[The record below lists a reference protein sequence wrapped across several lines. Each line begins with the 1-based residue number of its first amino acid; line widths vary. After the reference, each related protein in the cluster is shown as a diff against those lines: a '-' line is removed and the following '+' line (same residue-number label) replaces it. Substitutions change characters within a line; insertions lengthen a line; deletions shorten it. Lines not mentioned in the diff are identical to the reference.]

1 MKQKLCALLLSASML
16 SSLAVPAFA
25 VDASETNALPSQ
37 TPGEDVVYLG
47 VENYGKVTKD
57 EKETFKHRFFVDGA
71 EKTFTIPADGGKF
84 EIQNKLQ
91 EGYIYDVTID
101 GDQITAAE
109 MEEGDV
115 AGVLTKVWT
124 DDDGDWRIKVDNESF
139 TINKDAELYDITS
152 KAGGAT
158 VQDIKFN
165 ELKQNETV
173 RIVVDSDDHVT
184 KLFRMFIAEDYTAPV
199 SGVPGKQTLKN
210 FLATALTPV
219 GTSLYVYG
227 GSWDW
232 QDVNSSNQ
240 AMTIG
245 LSQSWID
252 FFQSQ
257 DANYTYKNSAN
268 PSESYYPHN
277 AWNQYYYA
285 GIDCSAFVGWSVYN
299 VMNTEDSTVADNTGY
314 VMSATK
320 QAKNFAE
327 VQKWGTWSQE
337 KPFKPEHF
345 QTGDIFSMN
354 GHVWICLGK
363 CEDGSLVILH
373 STPSDSINGQ
383 GGGGVQINGVGESK
397 DCQAVKLAE
406 EYMSKYYPQWWDR
419 YHEVYKNFDNYTK
432 YEGENAGK
440 FSWDLKNTLADPDG
454 YANMSADEILADL
467 FDTYHGEAVY
477 LGVNG
482 YGDRNT
488 NWDHKPTFQH
498 QFFVDGDVRTFTVND
513 EKDYS
518 LQNQL
523 MEGYVYDIDVT
534 ANEVTDVELKDKGHS
549 NVVMGE
555 VTAIGNDTI
564 TVDGKTLN
572 TANAKTYEITSKA
585 GGSSVKDAT
594 VKVGDTVKVM
604 VNGDQ
609 AKTVYKTFV
618 AEEYKA
624 PVSGTPGEKTL
635 KNFLATALTPVGTS
649 LYVYGGSWDWQDV
662 NSSNQA
668 MTIGLSQSW
677 IDFFQSQDA
686 NYTYKYNADHSE
698 SYYPHEQWNQY
709 YYAGIDCSAFVG
721 WSVYNTMHTTN
732 GSVANGDK
740 GYVMSAT
747 QQAKNFANEQGW
759 GTWEQKAPFK
769 PEDFKTGDIF
779 SMNGHVWICLGKCE
793 DGSLVI
799 LHSTPSDSIN
809 GQGGG
814 GVQINGVGDSE
825 DCQAVKLAEEYM
837 SKYYPQWWERY
848 HKVYKNFKDYTK
860 YSGDAAGKFSWNLNG
875 ILTDTEG
882 YASMSADQILADLFK
897 DAKIPQQTMEAVYLG
912 VENYGTVTSKEK
924 ESFKH
929 RFFIDGDI
937 KTYTIPADGGKFEI
951 QNQLQEGYIYDITVK
966 DEAQVV
972 DVELKDKDHNDVVM
986 GEVTAIGENTITVN
1000 GKTLNTADSK
1010 TYEITSKAGGSSV
1023 KAATVAVSDTVKVMV
1038 NGDQAETVYKAFVA
1052 EEYKAP
1058 VSGTPGKKT
1067 LKNFLATAMEPVG
1080 TALYV
1085 YGGTWDWQDVNSSN
1099 QSMTIGL
1106 SQSWIDFFQSQ
1117 DKTYHYKN
1125 PNPAESYYPHN
1136 AWNQYY
1142 YAGIDCSG
1150 YVGWSVYNLMNTE
1163 NSTVADNKGYVMS
1176 ATKQAGVFASNE
1188 GWGTMDMGDVLM
1200 DETTGKPWVDEDGD
1214 GRRIYE
1220 GHEFK
1225 PGDIFSMNGHVWIS
1239 LGTCKDGSIV
1249 FMHSTPNTTN
1259 GAGVQISAIG
1269 PNKNC
1274 EAYKLAN
1281 QYMNKYFPQWSE
1293 RYGDQVLCLTFD
1305 SYTKVYGD
1313 YAGKFSWN
1321 LKNGVISDPDGYADM
1336 TPAEIL
1342 ADLFHENT
1350 GSSSGGSDHSDPT
1363 YAIRASA
1370 GKGGSISPKGTVRV
1384 EKNDSKTY
1392 TITADKG
1399 YAIADVTVNGK
1410 SVGAVDSYT
1419 FKNVT
1424 SDQTIR
1430 ATFALEGAAE
1440 QPGFSD
1446 VSKNDWFYD
1455 AVQDAVDMGLMA
1467 GVSADR
1473 FDPKGT
1479 VTRAMVAQI
1488 LYAREGKPTVSGAA
1502 AISDVPANA
1511 WFHNAMQWAKGQG
1524 VIAGYP
1530 DGRMDPNAPVT
1541 REQLAVILHSYAQ
1554 KKGMNVSKTA
1564 DLSGYADSAAVSVWA
1579 KDAMSWAVGSGLI
1592 SGRSATTL
1600 APAGSA
1606 TRAECAVI
1614 FTQMFQK

>member
-1 MKQKLCALLLSASML
+1 MKKKLCALLLSASML

-25 VDASETNALPSQ
+25 AESGNAPRAAIGDDA
-37 TPGEDVVYLG
+37 VYLG
-47 VENYGKVTKD
+47 VKDYGRVTKD
-57 EKETFKHRFFVDGA
+57 EKESFEHRFFVDGH
-71 EKTFTIPADGGKF
+71 EETFTIPADGGKF
-84 EIQNKLQ
+84 ELQNKLQ
-91 EGYIYDVTID
+91 EGYIYDITISGYTVT
-101 GDQITAAE
+101 GAE

-165 ELKQNETV
+165 ELKQDETV

-199 SGVPGKQTLKN
+199 SGVPGKLTLKN
-210 FLATALTPV
+210 FLATAMEPV
-219 GTSLYVYG
+219 GTALYVYG
-227 GSWDW
+227 GTWDW

-337 KPFKPEHF
+337 KPFKPDHF

-383 GGGGVQINGVGESK
+383 GGGGVQINGVGDSEN
-397 DCQAVKLAE
+397 CQAVKLAE
-406 EYMSKYYPQWWDR
+406 EYMSKYYPQWWER
-419 YHEVYKNFDNYTK
+419 YHKVYKSFDSYTK
-432 YEGENAGK
+432 YSGKDAGK

-477 LGVNG
+477 LGVKG

-498 QFFVDGDVRTFTVND
+498 QFFVDGDVRTFTVD
-513 EKDYS
+513 ADATYS

-534 ANEVTDVELKDKGHS
+534 ANEVTDVELKDKGHA

-555 VTAIGNDTI
+555 VTAIGKDTI

-572 TANAKTYEITSKA
+572 TADSKTYEITSKA
-585 GGSSVKDAT
+585 GGSSVKAAS
-594 VKVGDTVKVM
+594 VKVGDSVKVM

-609 AKTVYKTFV
+609 AKTVYKAFV

-662 NSSNQA
+662 NSSNQS

-686 NYTYKYNADHSE
+686 NYTYKYNDDHSE

-709 YYAGIDCSAFVG
+709 YYGGIDCSAFVG

-747 QQAKNFANEQGW
+747 QQAKNFAETQKW
-759 GTWEQKAPFK
+759 GTWSQEKPFK
-769 PEDFKTGDIF
+769 PEHFKTGDVF

-825 DCQAVKLAEEYM
+825 NCQAVKLAEEYM

-848 HKVYKNFKDYTK
+848 HKVYKSFDSYTK
-860 YSGDAAGKFSWNLNG
+860 YSGKDAGKFSWDLKNTLA
-875 ILTDTEG
+875 DPDG
-882 YASMSADQILADLFK
+882 YANKKADEILADLFEGIT
-897 DAKIPQQTMEAVYLG
+897 IPQQTMEAVYLG
-912 VENYGTVTSKEK
+912 VENYGTVTKNEK
-924 ESFKH
+924 EFFKH

-966 DEAQVV
+966 DEAQVI
-972 DVELKDKDHNDVVM
+972 DVELKDKGHSNVVM

-1023 KAATVAVSDTVKVMV
+1023 KAATVAVGDTVKVMV

-1592 SGRSATTL
+1592 SGRSASTL

>member
-1 MKQKLCALLLSASML
+1 MKKKLCALLLSASML

-25 VDASETNALPSQ
+25 AESGNAPRAAIGDDA
-37 TPGEDVVYLG
+37 VYLG
-47 VENYGKVTKD
+47 VKDYGRVTKD
-57 EKETFKHRFFVDGA
+57 EKESFEHRFFVDGH
-71 EKTFTIPADGGKF
+71 EETFTIPADGGKF
-84 EIQNKLQ
+84 ELQNKLQ
-91 EGYIYDVTID
+91 EGYIYDITISGYTVT
-101 GDQITAAE
+101 GAE

-165 ELKQNETV
+165 ELKQDETV

-199 SGVPGKQTLKN
+199 SGVPGKLTLKN
-210 FLATALTPV
+210 FLATAMEPV
-219 GTSLYVYG
+219 GTALYVYG
-227 GSWDW
+227 GTWDW

-285 GIDCSAFVGWSVYN
+285 GIDCS
-299 VMNTEDSTVADNTGY
+299 
-314 VMSATK
+314 
-320 QAKNFAE
+320 
-327 VQKWGTWSQE
+327 
-337 KPFKPEHF
+337 
-345 QTGDIFSMN
+345 
-354 GHVWICLGK
+354 
-363 CEDGSLVILH
+363 
-373 STPSDSINGQ
+373 
-383 GGGGVQINGVGESK
+383 
-397 DCQAVKLAE
+397 
-406 EYMSKYYPQWWDR
+406 
-419 YHEVYKNFDNYTK
+419 
-432 YEGENAGK
+432 
-440 FSWDLKNTLADPDG
+440 
-454 YANMSADEILADL
+454 
-467 FDTYHGEAVY
+467 
-477 LGVNG
+477 
-482 YGDRNT
+482 
-488 NWDHKPTFQH
+488 
-498 QFFVDGDVRTFTVND
+498 
-513 EKDYS
+513 
-518 LQNQL
+518 
-523 MEGYVYDIDVT
+523 
-534 ANEVTDVELKDKGHS
+534 
-549 NVVMGE
+549 
-555 VTAIGNDTI
+555 
-564 TVDGKTLN
+564 
-572 TANAKTYEITSKA
+572 
-585 GGSSVKDAT
+585 
-594 VKVGDTVKVM
+594 
-604 VNGDQ
+604 
-609 AKTVYKTFV
+609 
-618 AEEYKA
+618 
-624 PVSGTPGEKTL
+624 
-635 KNFLATALTPVGTS
+635 
-649 LYVYGGSWDWQDV
+649 
-662 NSSNQA
+662 
-668 MTIGLSQSW
+668 
-677 IDFFQSQDA
+677 
-686 NYTYKYNADHSE
+686 
-698 SYYPHEQWNQY
+698 
-709 YYAGIDCSAFVG
+709 
-721 WSVYNTMHTTN
+721 
-732 GSVANGDK
+732 
-740 GYVMSAT
+740 
-747 QQAKNFANEQGW
+747 
-759 GTWEQKAPFK
+759 
-769 PEDFKTGDIF
+769 
-779 SMNGHVWICLGKCE
+779 
-793 DGSLVI
+793 
-799 LHSTPSDSIN
+799 
-809 GQGGG
+809 
-814 GVQINGVGDSE
+814 
-825 DCQAVKLAEEYM
+825 
-837 SKYYPQWWERY
+837 
-848 HKVYKNFKDYTK
+848 
-860 YSGDAAGKFSWNLNG
+860 
-875 ILTDTEG
+875 
-882 YASMSADQILADLFK
+882 
-897 DAKIPQQTMEAVYLG
+897 
-912 VENYGTVTSKEK
+912 
-924 ESFKH
+924 
-929 RFFIDGDI
+929 
-937 KTYTIPADGGKFEI
+937 
-951 QNQLQEGYIYDITVK
+951 
-966 DEAQVV
+966 
-972 DVELKDKDHNDVVM
+972 
-986 GEVTAIGENTITVN
+986 
-1000 GKTLNTADSK
+1000 
-1010 TYEITSKAGGSSV
+1010 
-1023 KAATVAVSDTVKVMV
+1023 
-1038 NGDQAETVYKAFVA
+1038 
-1052 EEYKAP
+1052 
-1058 VSGTPGKKT
+1058 
-1067 LKNFLATAMEPVG
+1067 
-1080 TALYV
+1080 
-1085 YGGTWDWQDVNSSN
+1085 
-1099 QSMTIGL
+1099 
-1106 SQSWIDFFQSQ
+1106 
-1117 DKTYHYKN
+1117 
-1125 PNPAESYYPHN
+1125 
-1136 AWNQYY
+1136 
-1142 YAGIDCSG
+1142 G

-1176 ATKQAGVFASNE
+1176 ATGQAKNFAE
-1188 GWGTMDMGDVLM
+1188 VQKWGTFDS
-1200 DETTGKPWVDEDGD
+1200 GKLKLKEDGNPYTD
-1214 GRRIYE
+1214 SQGRTYRT
-1220 GHEFK
+1220 FADSDFT

-1239 LGTCKDGSIV
+1239 LGTCQDGSIV

-1269 PNKNC
+1269 PDKNC

-1293 RYGDQVLCLTFD
+1293 RYGDQVLCLSFD
-1305 SYTKVYGD
+1305 SYTDVREKTD
-1313 YAGKFSWN
+1313 AGKFSWD
-1321 LKNGVISDPDGYADM
+1321 LDGVISDPDGYADM

-1399 YAIADVTVNGK
+1399 YVIADVTVNGK

-1592 SGRSATTL
+1592 SGRSASTL

>member
-25 VDASETNALPSQ
+25 VDASETNAPPSQ

-91 EGYIYDVTID
+91 EGYIYDVTIED
-101 GDQITAAE
+101 GQITAAE

-124 DDDGDWRIKVDNESF
+124 DDDSDWRIKVDNESF

-210 FLATALTPV
+210 FLATAMEPV
-219 GTSLYVYG
+219 GTALYVYG
-227 GSWDW
+227 GTWDW

-299 VMNTEDSTVADNTGY
+299 VMNTENSTVADSNGY

-320 QAKNFAE
+320 QAKNFA
-327 VQKWGTWSQE
+327 QTQGWGTWEQ
-337 KPFKPEHF
+337 KAPFKPEDF
-345 QTGDIFSMN
+345 KTGDIFSMN

-363 CEDGSLVILH
+363 CADGSLVILH

-419 YHEVYKNFDNYTK
+419 YHEVYKNFDDYTK

-477 LGVNG
+477 LGVNV

-662 NSSNQA
+662 NSSNQS

-686 NYTYKYNADHSE
+686 NYTYKNSANPSE
-698 SYYPHEQWNQY
+698 SYYPHNAWNQY

-721 WSVYNTMHTTN
+721 WSVYNVMNTENST
-732 GSVANGDK
+732 VADSN

-747 QQAKNFANEQGW
+747 KQAKNFAQTQGW

-779 SMNGHVWICLGKCE
+779 SMNGHVWICLGKCA

-825 DCQAVKLAEEYM
+825 NCQAVKLAEEYM
-837 SKYYPQWWERY
+837 SKYYPQWWKRY
-848 HKVYKNFKDYTK
+848 HKVYKNFDDYTE
-860 YSGDAAGKFSWNLNG
+860 YSGSAAGKFSWTLG
-875 ILTDTEG
+875 GTLTDPDG
-882 YASMSADQILADLFK
+882 YANMSADEILADLFK
-897 DAKIPQQTMEAVYLG
+897 GVTIPQQTTEAVYLG
-912 VENYGTVTSKEK
+912 VENYGTVTKNEK

-972 DVELKDKDHNDVVM
+972 DVELKDKGHNDVVM

-1023 KAATVAVSDTVKVMV
+1023 KAATVAVGDTVKVMV
-1038 NGDQAETVYKAFVA
+1038 NGIRPRLSTK
-1052 EEYKAP
+1052 P
-1058 VSGTPGKKT
+1058 LS
-1067 LKNFLATAMEPVG
+1067 LK
-1080 TALYV
+1080 
-1085 YGGTWDWQDVNSSN
+1085 
-1099 QSMTIGL
+1099 
-1106 SQSWIDFFQSQ
+1106 
-1117 DKTYHYKN
+1117 
-1125 PNPAESYYPHN
+1125 
-1136 AWNQYY
+1136 
-1142 YAGIDCSG
+1142 
-1150 YVGWSVYNLMNTE
+1150 
-1163 NSTVADNKGYVMS
+1163 STR
-1176 ATKQAGVFASNE
+1176 
-1188 GWGTMDMGDVLM
+1188 L
-1200 DETTGKPWVDEDGD
+1200 
-1214 GRRIYE
+1214 
-1220 GHEFK
+1220 
-1225 PGDIFSMNGHVWIS
+1225 
-1239 LGTCKDGSIV
+1239 
-1249 FMHSTPNTTN
+1249 
-1259 GAGVQISAIG
+1259 
-1269 PNKNC
+1269 
-1274 EAYKLAN
+1274 
-1281 QYMNKYFPQWSE
+1281 
-1293 RYGDQVLCLTFD
+1293 LCL
-1305 SYTKVYGD
+1305 
-1313 YAGKFSWN
+1313 A
-1321 LKNGVISDPDGYADM
+1321 P
-1336 TPAEIL
+1336 PARR
-1342 ADLFHENT
+1342 
-1350 GSSSGGSDHSDPT
+1350 P
-1363 YAIRASA
+1363 
-1370 GKGGSISPKGTVRV
+1370 
-1384 EKNDSKTY
+1384 
-1392 TITADKG
+1392 
-1399 YAIADVTVNGK
+1399 
-1410 SVGAVDSYT
+1410 
-1419 FKNVT
+1419 
-1424 SDQTIR
+1424 
-1430 ATFALEGAAE
+1430 
-1440 QPGFSD
+1440 
-1446 VSKNDWFYD
+1446 
-1455 AVQDAVDMGLMA
+1455 
-1467 GVSADR
+1467 
-1473 FDPKGT
+1473 
-1479 VTRAMVAQI
+1479 
-1488 LYAREGKPTVSGAA
+1488 
-1502 AISDVPANA
+1502 
-1511 WFHNAMQWAKGQG
+1511 
-1524 VIAGYP
+1524 
-1530 DGRMDPNAPVT
+1530 
-1541 REQLAVILHSYAQ
+1541 
-1554 KKGMNVSKTA
+1554 
-1564 DLSGYADSAAVSVWA
+1564 
-1579 KDAMSWAVGSGLI
+1579 
-1592 SGRSATTL
+1592 
-1600 APAGSA
+1600 
-1606 TRAECAVI
+1606 
-1614 FTQMFQK
+1614 

>member
-1 MKQKLCALLLSASML
+1 MKKKLCALLLSASML

-25 VDASETNALPSQ
+25 VDASETNAPPRQ
-37 TPGEDVVYLG
+37 TDGEDVVYLG
-47 VENYGKVTKD
+47 VKDYGTVTKD
-57 EKETFKHRFFVDGA
+57 DKENFVHRFSVDGKEKE
-71 EKTFTIPADGGKF
+71 FTIPADGGKF

-101 GDQITAAE
+101 DGQITAAE

-115 AGVLTKVWT
+115 AGVLTKVKSASKQ
-124 DDDGDWRIKVDNESF
+124 IYIDNESF
-139 TINKDAELYDITS
+139 TVNDDAELYDIDAQ
-152 KAGGAT
+152 AGGAT
-158 VQDIKFN
+158 VTKITFD
-165 ELKQNETV
+165 ELKVNDTV

-184 KLFRMFIAEDYTAPV
+184 KLFRMFVAEDYTAPV
-199 SGVPGKQTLKN
+199 SGVPGKLTLKN
-210 FLATALTPV
+210 FLATAMEPV
-219 GTSLYVYG
+219 GTALYIYG
-227 GSWDW
+227 GTWDW
-232 QDVNSSNQ
+232 QDAASSNQ
-240 AMTIG
+240 ASTIG

-257 DANYTYKNSAN
+257 NADYTYKNEAN

-285 GIDCSAFVGWSVYN
+285 GIDCSAYVAWAAYN
-299 VMNTEDSTVADNTGY
+299 IMNTESGNEGY
-314 VMSATK
+314 VMSSTK
-320 QAKNFAE
+320 MAKNFAE
-327 VQKWGTWSQE
+327 EQGWGTWEQ
-337 KPFKPEHF
+337 KDFTPADFKP
-345 QTGDIFSMN
+345 GDIFSMN

-363 CEDGSLVILH
+363 CD
-373 STPSDSINGQ
+373 
-383 GGGGVQINGVGESK
+383 
-397 DCQAVKLAE
+397 
-406 EYMSKYYPQWWDR
+406 
-419 YHEVYKNFDNYTK
+419 
-432 YEGENAGK
+432 
-440 FSWDLKNTLADPDG
+440 
-454 YANMSADEILADL
+454 
-467 FDTYHGEAVY
+467 
-477 LGVNG
+477 
-482 YGDRNT
+482 
-488 NWDHKPTFQH
+488 
-498 QFFVDGDVRTFTVND
+498 
-513 EKDYS
+513 
-518 LQNQL
+518 
-523 MEGYVYDIDVT
+523 
-534 ANEVTDVELKDKGHS
+534 
-549 NVVMGE
+549 
-555 VTAIGNDTI
+555 
-564 TVDGKTLN
+564 
-572 TANAKTYEITSKA
+572 
-585 GGSSVKDAT
+585 
-594 VKVGDTVKVM
+594 
-604 VNGDQ
+604 
-609 AKTVYKTFV
+609 
-618 AEEYKA
+618 
-624 PVSGTPGEKTL
+624 
-635 KNFLATALTPVGTS
+635 
-649 LYVYGGSWDWQDV
+649 
-662 NSSNQA
+662 
-668 MTIGLSQSW
+668 
-677 IDFFQSQDA
+677 
-686 NYTYKYNADHSE
+686 
-698 SYYPHEQWNQY
+698 
-709 YYAGIDCSAFVG
+709 
-721 WSVYNTMHTTN
+721 
-732 GSVANGDK
+732 
-740 GYVMSAT
+740 
-747 QQAKNFANEQGW
+747 
-759 GTWEQKAPFK
+759 
-769 PEDFKTGDIF
+769 
-779 SMNGHVWICLGKCE
+779 

-825 DCQAVKLAEEYM
+825 NCQAVKLAEKYM
-837 SKYYPQWWERY
+837 SQYYPQWWERY
-848 HKVYKNFKDYTK
+848 HKVYKSFDSYTK
-860 YSGDAAGKFSWNLNG
+860 YSGKDAGKFSWDLKNTLA
-875 ILTDTEG
+875 DPDG
-882 YASMSADQILADLFK
+882 YANKKADEILADLFEGIT
-897 DAKIPQQTMEAVYLG
+897 IPQQTMEAVYLG
-912 VENYGTVTSKEK
+912 VENYGTVTKNEK

-966 DEAQVV
+966 DEAQVI
-972 DVELKDKDHNDVVM
+972 DVELKDKGHSNVVM
-986 GEVTAIGENTITVN
+986 GEVTAIGNDTITVN

-1023 KAATVAVSDTVKVMV
+1023 KAATVAVGDTVKVMV

-1524 VIAGYP
+1524 VIAGYL

>member
-25 VDASETNALPSQ
+25 VDASETNAPPPQ
-37 TPGEDVVYLG
+37 TDGEDVVYLG
-47 VENYGKVTKD
+47 VKGYGTVSSKDKENFV
-57 EKETFKHRFFVDGA
+57 HRFFVDGK
-71 EKTFTIPADGGKF
+71 EEEFTIPADGGKF

-91 EGYIYDVTID
+91 EGYIYDVTIAD
-101 GDQITAAE
+101 GQITAAE
-109 MEEGDV
+109 MEEGDA
-115 AGVLTKVWT
+115 AGVLTE
-124 DDDGDWRIKVDNESF
+124 VDAASKQISIDQSSFNINENTQF
-139 TINKDAELYDITS
+139 YDITA
-152 KAGGAT
+152 KAGGAK
-158 VQDIKFN
+158 VEKIEFN
-165 ELKQNETV
+165 SLNPNETV
-173 RIVVDSDDHVT
+173 RVVVDRNNNVT
-184 KLFRMFIAEDYTAPV
+184 KLFRTFVAEDYTAPV
-199 SGVPGKQTLKN
+199 SGIPGKRTLKN
-210 FLATALTPV
+210 FLATAMEPV
-219 GTSLYVYG
+219 GTALYVYG
-227 GSWDW
+227 GTWDW

-240 AMTIG
+240 SMTIG

-257 DANYTYKNSAN
+257 DANYNYKNSAN

-277 AWNQYYYA
+277 SWNQYYYA
-285 GIDCSAFVGWSVYN
+285 GIDCSGYVGWAVYN
-299 VMNTEDSTVADNTGY
+299 LLNTENSTVADNKGY

-320 QAKNFAE
+320 QAGVFASNE
-327 VQKWGTWSQE
+327 GWGTMDMGDVLMDE
-337 KPFKPEHF
+337 TTGKPWVDEDGDGRRVYEGHEFKP
-345 QTGDIFSMN
+345 GDIFSMN
-354 GHVWICLGK
+354 GHVWISLGTCK
-363 CEDGSLVILH
+363 DGSIVFMH
-373 STPSDSINGQ
+373 STPNTTNGA
-383 GGGGVQINGVGESK
+383 GVQISAIGPDKNCEAYKLANQYMNKYFPQWSERYGDQVLCLTFDSYTK
-397 DCQAVKLAE
+397 VYDKAVKNDGQ
-406 EYMSKYYPQWWDR
+406 P
-419 YHEVYKNFDNYTK
+419 T
-432 YEGENAGK
+432 GE
-440 FSWDLKNTLADPDG
+440 
-454 YANMSADEILADL
+454 
-467 FDTYHGEAVY
+467 
-477 LGVNG
+477 
-482 YGDRNT
+482 
-488 NWDHKPTFQH
+488 
-498 QFFVDGDVRTFTVND
+498 FTRV
-513 EKDYS
+513 
-518 LQNQL
+518 
-523 MEGYVYDIDVT
+523 
-534 ANEVTDVELKDKGHS
+534 
-549 NVVMGE
+549 
-555 VTAIGNDTI
+555 
-564 TVDGKTLN
+564 
-572 TANAKTYEITSKA
+572 
-585 GGSSVKDAT
+585 
-594 VKVGDTVKVM
+594 
-604 VNGDQ
+604 
-609 AKTVYKTFV
+609 
-618 AEEYKA
+618 
-624 PVSGTPGEKTL
+624 
-635 KNFLATALTPVGTS
+635 
-649 LYVYGGSWDWQDV
+649 
-662 NSSNQA
+662 
-668 MTIGLSQSW
+668 
-677 IDFFQSQDA
+677 
-686 NYTYKYNADHSE
+686 
-698 SYYPHEQWNQY
+698 
-709 YYAGIDCSAFVG
+709 
-721 WSVYNTMHTTN
+721 
-732 GSVANGDK
+732 
-740 GYVMSAT
+740 
-747 QQAKNFANEQGW
+747 
-759 GTWEQKAPFK
+759 
-769 PEDFKTGDIF
+769 
-779 SMNGHVWICLGKCE
+779 
-793 DGSLVI
+793 
-799 LHSTPSDSIN
+799 
-809 GQGGG
+809 
-814 GVQINGVGDSE
+814 
-825 DCQAVKLAEEYM
+825 
-837 SKYYPQWWERY
+837 
-848 HKVYKNFKDYTK
+848 
-860 YSGDAAGKFSWNLNG
+860 AGKFSWNLKDGVISDPDN
-875 ILTDTEG
+875 
-882 YASMSADQILADLFK
+882 YATMTPGEILADLFK
-897 DAKIPQQTMEAVYLG
+897 DAKIPQQTKEAVYLG

-924 ESFKH
+924 ESFQH
-929 RFFIDGDI
+929 RFFVDGDI

-966 DEAQVV
+966 DEAQVI
-972 DVELKDKDHNDVVM
+972 DVELKDKGHSNVVM
-986 GEVTAIGENTITVN
+986 GEVTAIGNDTITVN

-1023 KAATVAVSDTVKVMV
+1023 KAATVAVGDTVKVMV

-1176 ATKQAGVFASNE
+1176 ATGQAKNFAE
-1188 GWGTMDMGDVLM
+1188 VQKWGTFDS
-1200 DETTGKPWVDEDGD
+1200 GKLKLKEDGNPYTD
-1214 GRRIYE
+1214 SQGRTYRT
-1220 GHEFK
+1220 FADSDFT

-1239 LGTCKDGSIV
+1239 LGTCQDGSIV

-1269 PNKNC
+1269 PDKNC

-1293 RYGDQVLCLTFD
+1293 RYGDQVLCLSFD
-1305 SYTKVYGD
+1305 SYTDVREKTD
-1313 YAGKFSWN
+1313 AGKFSWD
-1321 LKNGVISDPDGYADM
+1321 LDGVISDPDGYADM

-1399 YAIADVTVNGK
+1399 YVIADVTVNGK

-1592 SGRSATTL
+1592 SGRSASTL

>member
-1 MKQKLCALLLSASML
+1 MKKKLCALLLSASML

-25 VDASETNALPSQ
+25 AESGNAPRAAIGDDA
-37 TPGEDVVYLG
+37 VYLG
-47 VENYGKVTKD
+47 VKDYGRVTKD
-57 EKETFKHRFFVDGA
+57 EKESFEHRFFVDGH
-71 EKTFTIPADGGKF
+71 EETFTIPADGGKF
-84 EIQNKLQ
+84 ELQNKLQ
-91 EGYIYDVTID
+91 EGYIYDITISGYTVT
-101 GDQITAAE
+101 GAE

-165 ELKQNETV
+165 ELKQDETV

-199 SGVPGKQTLKN
+199 SGVPGKLTLKN
-210 FLATALTPV
+210 FLATAMEPV
-219 GTSLYVYG
+219 GTALYVYG
-227 GSWDW
+227 GTWDW

-337 KPFKPEHF
+337 KPFKPDHF

-383 GGGGVQINGVGESK
+383 GGGGVQINGVGDSEN
-397 DCQAVKLAE
+397 CQAVKLAE
-406 EYMSKYYPQWWDR
+406 KYMSQYYPQWWER
-419 YHEVYKNFDNYTK
+419 YHKVYKSFDSYTK
-432 YEGENAGK
+432 YSGKDAGK

-477 LGVNG
+477 LGVKG

-498 QFFVDGDVRTFTVND
+498 QFFVDGDVRTFTVD
-513 EKDYS
+513 ADATYS

-534 ANEVTDVELKDKGHS
+534 ANEVTDVELKDKGHA

-555 VTAIGNDTI
+555 VTAIGKDTI
-564 TVDGKTLN
+564 TVD
-572 TANAKTYEITSKA
+572 
-585 GGSSVKDAT
+585 
-594 VKVGDTVKVM
+594 
-604 VNGDQ
+604 
-609 AKTVYKTFV
+609 
-618 AEEYKA
+618 
-624 PVSGTPGEKTL
+624 
-635 KNFLATALTPVGTS
+635 
-649 LYVYGGSWDWQDV
+649 
-662 NSSNQA
+662 
-668 MTIGLSQSW
+668 
-677 IDFFQSQDA
+677 
-686 NYTYKYNADHSE
+686 
-698 SYYPHEQWNQY
+698 
-709 YYAGIDCSAFVG
+709 
-721 WSVYNTMHTTN
+721 
-732 GSVANGDK
+732 
-740 GYVMSAT
+740 
-747 QQAKNFANEQGW
+747 
-759 GTWEQKAPFK
+759 
-769 PEDFKTGDIF
+769 
-779 SMNGHVWICLGKCE
+779 
-793 DGSLVI
+793 
-799 LHSTPSDSIN
+799 
-809 GQGGG
+809 
-814 GVQINGVGDSE
+814 
-825 DCQAVKLAEEYM
+825 
-837 SKYYPQWWERY
+837 
-848 HKVYKNFKDYTK
+848 
-860 YSGDAAGKFSWNLNG
+860 
-875 ILTDTEG
+875 
-882 YASMSADQILADLFK
+882 
-897 DAKIPQQTMEAVYLG
+897 
-912 VENYGTVTSKEK
+912 
-924 ESFKH
+924 
-929 RFFIDGDI
+929 
-937 KTYTIPADGGKFEI
+937 
-951 QNQLQEGYIYDITVK
+951 
-966 DEAQVV
+966 
-972 DVELKDKDHNDVVM
+972 
-986 GEVTAIGENTITVN
+986 

-1023 KAATVAVSDTVKVMV
+1023 KAASVKVGDSVKVMV
-1038 NGDQAETVYKAFVA
+1038 NGDQAKTVYKAFVA

-1058 VSGTPGKKT
+1058 VSGTPGEKT
-1067 LKNFLATAMEPVG
+1067 LKNFLSTALTPVG
-1080 TALYV
+1080 TSLYV
-1085 YGGTWDWQDVNSSN
+1085 YGGSWDWQDVNSSN